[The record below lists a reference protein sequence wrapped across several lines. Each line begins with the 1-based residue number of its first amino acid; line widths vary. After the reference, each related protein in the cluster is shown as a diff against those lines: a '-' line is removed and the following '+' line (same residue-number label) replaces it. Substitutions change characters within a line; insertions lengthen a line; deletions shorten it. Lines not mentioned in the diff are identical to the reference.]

1 MSVAAIAFT
10 ESADGVFVVRKS
22 LYRLMLSRAAAAV
35 RDTADVRELELS
47 RLTEGISLYYL
58 APEQRRRIAE
68 AMLSGATR
76 LKDDVDAG
84 RSLEEPVSAGISEFL
99 ESMIEFLR
107 SHLDDDRLMTADAVP
122 YPYGAGMG

>member
-1 MSVAAIAFT
+1 
-10 ESADGVFVVRKS
+10 
-22 LYRLMLSRAAAAV
+22 
-35 RDTADVRELELS
+35 
-47 RLTEGISLYYL
+47 
-58 APEQRRRIAE
+58 
-68 AMLSGATR
+68 MLSGATR